1 MRTIVCRFG
10 VCNYHTGT
18 RRIAYLT
25 PEVFGNSDRSN
36 SFSIDSSRPFDS
48 RNRDQIETDCDH
60 QRHLY
65 MCPLR
70 LPNQPS
76 SRTLLNVSV
85 AEVTV
90 VLATTSTRFNNP

>member
-1 MRTIVCRFG
+1 
-10 VCNYHTGT
+10 
-18 RRIAYLT
+18 
-25 PEVFGNSDRSN
+25 
-36 SFSIDSSRPFDS
+36 
-48 RNRDQIETDCDH
+48 
-60 QRHLY
+60 